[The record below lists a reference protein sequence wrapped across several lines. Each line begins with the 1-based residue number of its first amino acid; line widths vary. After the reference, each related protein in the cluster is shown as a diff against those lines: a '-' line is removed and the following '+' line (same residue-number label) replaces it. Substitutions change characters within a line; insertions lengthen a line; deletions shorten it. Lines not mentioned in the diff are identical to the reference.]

1 VQPESAMRG
10 GAEEI
15 EARAEG
21 DVVVR
26 ACAGGKL
33 GGCWL
38 TGAGGGSSR
47 QSESRQKGLTKSEG

>member
-1 VQPESAMRG
+1 MRG

-33 GGCWL
+33 GGMLVNRCR
-38 TGAGGGSSR
+38 GGKFKAVR
-47 QSESRQKGLTKSEG
+47 V

>member
-1 VQPESAMRG
+1 MRG

-33 GGCWL
+33 RGVLVNRCRDGKFK
-38 TGAGGGSSR
+38 AVR
-47 QSESRQKGLTKSEG
+47 V